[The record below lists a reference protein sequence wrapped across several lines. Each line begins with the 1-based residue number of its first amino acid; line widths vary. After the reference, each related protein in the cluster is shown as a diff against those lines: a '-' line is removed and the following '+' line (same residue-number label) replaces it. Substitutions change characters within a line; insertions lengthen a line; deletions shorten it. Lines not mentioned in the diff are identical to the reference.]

1 MDLKARLAAEM
12 SRRRARHP
20 RYSLR
25 AFARGAG
32 LAHSTLVRL
41 LREDARLTPAS
52 ARRLGRRL
60 GLSTPEIADAC
71 RAENDRRILALV
83 GRSDFRADS
92 RWLAVRAGLPLDDV
106 NIALQRLLA
115 GRRLVM
121 RGPASWAPRN
131 EEVS

>member
-1 MDLKARLAAEM
+1 MDLRARLAAEM
-12 SRRRARHP
+12 ERRRARHP

-41 LREDARLTPAS
+41 LREDTRLTPGS

-60 GLSTPEIADAC
+60 GLSIPEIAEAC
-71 RAENDRRILALV
+71 LDENERRILGLV
-83 GRSDFRADS
+83 GSPGFRADS
-92 RWLAVRAGLPLDDV
+92 RWLAVHSGLPLDDV
-106 NIALQRLLA
+106 NVALQRLLA
-115 GRRLVM
+115 HRRLVM
-121 RGPASWAPRN
+121 RGAATWAARE

>member
-1 MDLKARLAAEM
+1 MDLRDRLAAEM
-12 SRRRARHP
+12 ERRRARHP

-32 LAHSTLVRL
+32 LAHSTLLRF
-41 LREDARLTPAS
+41 LREDARLTPSS

-60 GLSTPEIADAC
+60 GLTMPEIAEAC
-71 RAENDRRILALV
+71 LAENERRILALL
-83 GRSDFRADS
+83 GRPGFRAES
-92 RWLAVRAGLPLDDV
+92 RWLAIHSGLPLDDV
-106 NIALQRLLA
+106 NVALHRLLA

-121 RGPASWAPRN
+121 LGTASWAAK